1 MSKKLSGSEYRKRA
15 AKKRNDEL
23 ETLQKVPKIGSFFK
37 SVDLTDSKT
46 SESTSL
52 KLDLQEGIQIQ
63 EECTSTTIT
72 TDQNKSHGEHET
84 TVSQPSEVTSDIEVG
99 LPSPQA
105 FSIAI
110 DDPGTWDVT
119 LNEVVENVPK
129 NCQTQNL
136 TANFSRSERLYNESK
151 RTLSVNIFQSTLPNG
166 DTVLRDWLLYSQTTG
181 KVFCVPCCLF
191 QPITMKTNFSTGFND
206 WKHSNELLKQH
217 EQSQDH
223 RKNVLTYITRK
234 KSLLQV
240 DTLLFTQYEGE
251 IS

>member
-1 MSKKLSGSEYRKRA
+1 MTQVR
-15 AKKRNDEL
+15 
-23 ETLQKVPKIGSFFK
+23 
-37 SVDLTDSKT
+37 
-46 SESTSL
+46 
-52 KLDLQEGIQIQ
+52 
-63 EECTSTTIT
+63 
-72 TDQNKSHGEHET
+72 
-84 TVSQPSEVTSDIEVG
+84 
-99 LPSPQA
+99 
-105 FSIAI
+105 
-110 DDPGTWDVT
+110 TWDVT
-119 LNEVVENVPK
+119 LNEVVENVLK

-136 TANFSRSERLYNESK
+136 TANFSRSERFYNESK

-223 RKNVLTYITRK
+223 RKSVLTYITRK
-234 KSLLQV
+234 KRLLQV

-251 IS
+251 NSYWRSVLARIVSVVKFLSVRGLPFQGDDEHFDSTSNGLYMGCLELMSEYEPFLAQLIAKYGNKGSRRTSYLLSQTCNEFIEIMGK